1 MHLQKSK
8 KSIIYFFLL
17 IMFGSINNINLRNS
31 EINKIKSINVN
42 GLENKENLIISDKIK
57 NLKLDNIFFLNSIKI
72 KRVLEANPLVEK
84 YNVFKNYP
92 SSLKIQIVKTNSLA
106 KTNIDGNIFVIGSN
120 GKLSDN
126 YFESDELP
134 FIFGK
139 PDIDDFLDFK
149 KIFDKSKFQY
159 KHVENLYFFPSKRWD
174 IQFKNNKVLKL
185 PEKFTVVILDHL
197 FELVKNK
204 NFENIKIFDARIKNQ
219 IILNE

>member
-8 KSIIYFFLL
+8 KSVIYFFLL
-17 IMFGSINNINLRNS
+17 IIFGSINNINLRNA

-42 GLENKENLIISDKIK
+42 GLEKKENLIISEKIK
-57 NLKLDNIFFLNSIKI
+57 NLNLDNIFFLDNIKI
-72 KRVLEANPLVEK
+72 EKILEDNPLIEE
-84 YNVFKNYP
+84 YNVFKSYP
-92 SSLKIQIVKTNSLA
+92 TSLNIYILKTNFLA
-106 KTNIDGNIFVIGSN
+106 KINIDGNIFVIGSN

-126 YFESDELP
+126 YYVNNELP

-139 PDIDDFLDFK
+139 PNIDVFLDFK
-149 KIFDKSKFQY
+149 KIFDKSKFEYSQV
-159 KHVENLYFFPSKRWD
+159 KNLYFFSSERWD

-185 PEKFTVVILDHL
+185 PEKFTEDTLNYL